1 MAITRAH
8 AARDVLIQIVGRIGN
23 LVLGVVVVLT
33 IARTLGVDGNGEWST
48 LLAISTL
55 TAYVADPGLQTAVVR
70 RASADP
76 DEEASWLGAL
86 LTLRLLT
93 GLIAAMLCFGVSAA
107 VATGPSM
114 LIAGALIS
122 ATGLLSATQSL
133 AVVFQLRVR
142 NDRAI
147 AFMTLNSVLWTA
159 GAVAVAV
166 LDGGL
171 VAFAA
176 MFLITSTLTAAAQAV
191 HVWRHTPVV
200 LDGLRRHGL
209 PLLRVGLVL
218 GLGSALTIAYGK
230 IDQILVLHYQGTRGA
245 GLYGAAYSLL
255 DRVQFL
261 PVVLMTTVFPIV
273 SAAWPADPG
282 RARRAVYR
290 TLDYMAIVSFAA
302 LAFTIGAARP
312 LLLLLFGKQ
321 FSPAAGAL
329 QVLMGAFIPGCLGYV
344 VGYVAL
350 IVDRQQILVLLA
362 LAGLLFNVVG
372 NVLLLPRY
380 GYIAAAWMTLATEVV
395 VICPAAIVAFR
406 GMHLA
411 PDVRRLPRIA
421 AAAAFMGASVWIAAQ
436 AGAGIVWL
444 ALIGATVYAVAVLGT
459 SAVTPDD
466 RAELMLWLR
475 GRIRPRD

>member
-1 MAITRAH
+1 VAITRTH
-8 AARDVLIQIVGRIGN
+8 AARDVLVQIVGRIGN
-23 LVLGVVVVLT
+23 LLFGVVVVIT
-33 IARTLGVDGNGEWST
+33 ITRTLGVDGNGEWST
-48 LLAISTL
+48 LIAISTL
-55 TAYVADPGLQTAVVR
+55 SAYIGDPGLQTAVVR
-70 RASADP
+70 MATADP

-93 GLIAAMLCFGVSAA
+93 GLIAALVCFGVSVI

-114 LIAGALIS
+114 VIAGALIS
-122 ATGLLSATQSL
+122 ATALLSATQSL

-147 AFMTLNSVLWTA
+147 AFMTLNSVLWTT

-166 LDGGL
+166 LGGGL
-171 VAFAA
+171 IAFAA
-176 MFLITSTLTAAAQAV
+176 VFLVTSTLTAAAQAI

-200 LDGLRRHGL
+200 LAGLRRHG
-209 PLLRVGLVL
+209 PQLLRVGLVL
-218 GLGSALTIAYGK
+218 GIGSALTIAYGK

-282 RARRAVYR
+282 RARRAVHR

-312 LLLLLFGKQ
+312 LLVLLFGKQ
-321 FSPAAGAL
+321 FAPAAGAL
-329 QVLMGAFIPGCLGYV
+329 QVLIGAFIPGCLGYV

-350 IVDRQQILVLLA
+350 IVGRQQILLVFA
-362 LAGLLFNVVG
+362 LGGLLFNVVG
-372 NVLLLPRY
+372 NLLLLPRY
-380 GYIAAAWMTLATEVV
+380 GYIAAAWMTLATELV
-395 VICPAAIVAFR
+395 VIGPAAIVSFGPMR
-406 GMHLA
+406 LA
-411 PDVRRLPRIA
+411 PDLRRLPRIA
-421 AAAAFMGASVWIAAQ
+421 AAAAIMGASVWLADR

-444 ALIGATVYAVAVLGT
+444 GLVGATVYVVAVIGT
-459 SAVTPDD
+459 GAVGSDD
-466 RAELMLWLR
+466 RRELLSWLR
-475 GRIRPRD
+475 GRLSSRD